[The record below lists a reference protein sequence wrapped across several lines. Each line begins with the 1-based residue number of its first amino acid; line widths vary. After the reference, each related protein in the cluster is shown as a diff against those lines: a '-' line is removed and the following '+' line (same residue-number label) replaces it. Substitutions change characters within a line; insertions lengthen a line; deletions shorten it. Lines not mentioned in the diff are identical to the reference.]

1 MRQDIVVVLS
11 LLVGLLAG
19 GGIAFAQPPPAYA
32 PVTVDQVV
40 ERAVADNPE
49 LRAMR
54 AEVDAARG
62 RLLQAGLR
70 PNPML
75 DLGGQAN
82 VSGPDNNV
90 TVGLSV
96 PLPQRAE
103 GGTGRR
109 RGA

>member
-1 MRQDIVVVLS
+1 MRQHSLVVFF
-11 LLVGLLAG
+11 LLFGLLAG
-19 GGIAFAQPPPAYA
+19 GPVALAQSPPAPG